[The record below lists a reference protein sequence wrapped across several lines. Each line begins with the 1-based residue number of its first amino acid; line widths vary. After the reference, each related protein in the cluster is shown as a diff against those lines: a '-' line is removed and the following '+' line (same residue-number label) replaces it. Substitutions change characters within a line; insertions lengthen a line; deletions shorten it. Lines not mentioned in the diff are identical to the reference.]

1 MSPSPRSFVLCS
13 TNLSMELLPGTNL
26 MYLYALALPLVLW
39 YNRKDVQ
46 DQIRRTIDKNLAT
59 SYNRVF
65 DALRSQWEAQHIAS
79 NDRAKSMS
87 TRSMLLY
94 KASNERP

>member
-87 TRSMLLY
+87 TRSMLHY